1 MAEPIAVE
9 AKYEAQTAGREEVS
23 NIAAKP
29 ASVTEAPAPAAP
41 TAARKENVKV
51 EPILKEKENLIA
63 LSMKE
68 LNSIAEK
75 KENIRALST
84 DDEQFDNEV
93 LLMEQGG
100 NAKTQTIS
108 TENINE
114 DLVKEIRKNILTKID
129 EYNVKIAK
137 EESRYI
143 SLKDNLLNKKKGQ
156 TKLGAEINQEK
167 REFYEKIRKDKELF
181 QKKQEEDMNYFWEYI
196 R

>member
-1 MAEPIAVE
+1 MAAEPIAVE
-9 AKYEAQTAGREEVS
+9 AECEAQTAGRKEVR
-23 NIAAKP
+23 P
-29 ASVTEAPAPAAP
+29 DSVQEVQAPAAP
-41 TAARKENVKV
+41 TAARNENVKV
-51 EPILKEKENLIA
+51 EPILKEKENLVA

-68 LNSIAEK
+68 LNGIAEK
-75 KENIRALST
+75 KEIIRSLST
-84 DDEQFDNEV
+84 DDEQFDNEA
-93 LLMEQGG
+93 LLMEQGE

-108 TENINE
+108 TENIND

-167 REFYEKIRKDKELF
+167 KEFYEKIRKDKELF
-181 QKKQEEDMNYFWEYI
+181 EKKQEEDMNYFWEYI

>member
-1 MAEPIAVE
+1 MRPDSV
-9 AKYEAQTAGREEVS
+9 QEVQ
-23 NIAAKP
+23 
-29 ASVTEAPAPAAP
+29 APAAP
-41 TAARKENVKV
+41 TAARTENVKV
-51 EPILKEKENLIA
+51 EPIFKEKENLVA

-68 LNSIAEK
+68 LNGIAEK
-75 KENIRALST
+75 KEIIRSLST
-84 DDEQFDNEV
+84 DDEQFDNEA
-93 LLMEQGG
+93 LLMEQGE

-108 TENINE
+108 TENIND

-167 REFYEKIRKDKELF
+167 KEFYEKIRKDKELF
-181 QKKQEEDMNYFWEYI
+181 EKKQEEDMNYFWEYI